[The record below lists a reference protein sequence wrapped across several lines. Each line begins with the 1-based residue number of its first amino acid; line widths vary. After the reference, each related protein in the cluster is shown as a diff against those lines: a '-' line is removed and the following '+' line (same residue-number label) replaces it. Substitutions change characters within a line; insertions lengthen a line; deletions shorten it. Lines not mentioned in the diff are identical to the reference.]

1 MFAAVI
7 EGDALMST
15 RFNAARMH
23 VSAALAALVG
33 VAVCAVHPASAQEAP
48 PKVIRFAGPG
58 NAEGKPF
65 GTGPLGVLKVKGYL
79 EQEFAK
85 DGVSFAWQFPRGTGP
100 AINEAFANGQLDF
113 SSYGGLPNII
123 GRGAGLRTRVVSS
136 YGSSP
141 TYLVA
146 RNGSGIE
153 TIADLKGRKVALSRG
168 TILQLSLNAML
179 TRERLAEK
187 DVKVFDLITADQIS
201 AIQSGDVDAVVGTS
215 SVLAIVE
222 RGFGKVIFSTKG
234 KLDPAS
240 NFGSFV
246 VIEDFANKY
255 PQTTRRVLQAF
266 LRAADFASQEENRNE
281 LYDIWAR
288 AGQSRASVAVDYDGD
303 VLRERSNPLLDEFYV
318 ANARRGVQF
327 AVEQK
332 LIKQRFEVESW
343 IDRKSLDAALK
354 SLGYERAWKPHDANG
369 APQG

>member
-1 MFAAVI
+1 
-7 EGDALMST
+7 MSA
-15 RFNAARMH
+15 FNAASTCM
-23 VSAALAALVG
+23 SAVAGAALVL
-33 VAVCAVHPASAQEAP
+33 AACAVHAASAQEAP

-79 EQEFAK
+79 EAEFRN
-85 DGVSFAWQFPRGTGP
+85 DGVTFAWQFPRGTGP

-123 GRGAGLRTRVVSS
+123 GRGAGLRTKVLSS

-153 TIADLKGRKVALSRG
+153 TIADIKGKKVALSRG
-168 TILQLSLNAML
+168 TILQLSLNAILAREHL
-179 TRERLAEK
+179 TEK
-187 DVKVFDLITADQIS
+187 DVKLFDLITADQIS

-222 RGFGKVIFSTKG
+222 RGFGKIVFSTKG

-240 NFGSFV
+240 NFGSFIV
-246 VIEDFANKY
+246 VDDFAKKY
-255 PQTTRRVLQAF
+255 PQTTGRVLAAF

-281 LYDIWAR
+281 LYDIWAK

-303 VLRERSNPLLDEFYV
+303 VLRERSNPLLDDFYV
-318 ANARRGVQF
+318 ANAKRGVRF
-327 AVEQK
+327 AVDQK
-332 LIKQRFEVESW
+332 LIKQGFDVETW
-343 IDRKSLDAALK
+343 IDRKALDAALK